1 MPLPGA
7 PAIRV
12 LKAAA
17 EERAEPLHA
26 ELLHTDAATVSMTQ
40 CELPPLQLTTDIV
53 DERPKGE

>member
-7 PAIRV
+7 PAVRV
-12 LKAAA
+12 LEATA

-26 ELLHTDAATVSMTQ
+26 ELLGTDTATIGMTQ
-40 CELPPLQLTTDIV
+40 CQLPPLQLTTDIV